1 MKSCIVLILF
11 LCCLQQCESQC
22 SANTLGE
29 DYVYWMDYAGV
40 FKSETVL
47 PIRKN
52 GSWSAIDSD
61 YELYNNPTKNWFPL
75 CRA

>member
-1 MKSCIVLILF
+1 MKFCILIILF
-11 LCCLQQCESQC
+11 LCCLQHCESQC
-22 SANTLGE
+22 STNTLGE

-52 GSWSAIDSD
+52 RNEATDND
-61 YELYNNPTKNWFPL
+61 YALYKNPTKNWFPL

>member
-1 MKSCIVLILF
+1 MKFCILIILF
-11 LCCLQQCESQC
+11 LCCLQHCESQC
-22 SANTLGE
+22 STNTLGE

-47 PIRKN
+47 PLRKKRD
-52 GSWSAIDSD
+52 GYDHAYD
-61 YELYNNPTKNWFPL
+61 LYKNPTKNWFPL

>member
-47 PIRKN
+47 PLRKK
-52 GSWSAIDSD
+52 GSPFEYDND
-61 YELYNNPTKNWFPL
+61 YDLYNNPTKKWFPL

>member
-1 MKSCIVLILF
+1 MKSCIVVILF
-11 LCCLQQCESQC
+11 LFCFYQCESQC
-22 SANTLGE
+22 STNTLGE

-47 PIRKN
+47 PIREKGIELYDN
-52 GSWSAIDSD
+52 D
-61 YELYNNPTKNWFPL
+61 YDLYNNPTKKWFPL

>member
-1 MKSCIVLILF
+1 MKSCIILILF

-22 SANTLGE
+22 STNTLGE

-47 PIRKN
+47 PIRKKGIELYDN
-52 GSWSAIDSD
+52 D
-61 YELYNNPTKNWFPL
+61 YDLYNNPTKKWFPL

>member
-22 SANTLGE
+22 STNTLGE

-40 FKSETVL
+40 FKSETIPPL
-47 PIRKN
+47 RKN
-52 GSWSAIDSD
+52 YKAAYDNEYD
-61 YELYNNPTKNWFPL
+61 LYKNPTKKWFPL